1 MAIRRTTGL
10 DRYGV
15 CESYLLNRIRG
26 LSVTPVAVG
35 VKCNADNQV
44 YAAVID
50 MPMGQDLLTTLVVSM
65 NGTANLFF
73 NTGGGVL
80 GLGQKYSQVSSAVV
94 SFLVSAG
101 QVLPS
106 CTKTREYDLPT
117 KRDNYIYLLTRKG
130 VYKMVLDP
138 KEMVHERDNSKR
150 FIFSLYQRVL
160 NELQKAQVRDRAI
173 ARQNGGERVVSFHDV
188 NASTQKPHITMT
200 RKNLAKP
207 MEVTG
212 LERIEVP
219 KPNDGEGSITEVS
232 EEE

>member
-26 LSVTPVAVG
+26 LSVTPMAVG
-35 VKCNADNQV
+35 VRCNADNQV

-80 GLGQKYSQVSSAVV
+80 GLGQKYSKVSSSVL
-94 SFLVSAG
+94 SFLASAG
-101 QVLPS
+101 QVLSS
-106 CTKTREYDLPT
+106 CTKTREFDLPT

-138 KEMVHERDNSKR
+138 KEMVNEKDSSKR
-150 FIFSLYQRVL
+150 FIFSLYQKVL
-160 NELQKAQVRDRAI
+160 NELQVAQMRDRAV
-173 ARQNGGERVVSFHDV
+173 ARQNGGERVVSLRDV
-188 NASTQKPHITMT
+188 NAKTEKPQITMT
-200 RKNLAKP
+200 RTNLARP
-207 MEVTG
+207 IEVTG
-212 LERIEVP
+212 VEHIEVSRVE
-219 KPNDGEGSITEVS
+219 DTEDTTT
-232 EEE
+232 EE

>member
-10 DRYGV
+10 DRYAV
-15 CESYLLNRIRG
+15 CESYLMNRIRG
-26 LSVTPVAVG
+26 LSVTPMAVG

-44 YAAVID
+44 YGAVID

-80 GLGQKYSQVSSAVV
+80 GLGQKYSQVSSAVL

-101 QVLPS
+101 QALPS

-117 KRDNYIYLLTRKG
+117 KRDHYIYLLTRRG

-138 KEMVHERDNSKR
+138 KEMAKETDKSKR
-150 FIFSLYQRVL
+150 FIFTLYQRVL
-160 NELQKAQVRDRAI
+160 NELQNAQRKDRAI
-173 ARQNGGERVVSFHDV
+173 AQKNGGERVVALRDV
-188 NASTQKPHITMT
+188 NANVQKPQITMT
-200 RKNLAKP
+200 RTNLAKP
-207 MEVTG
+207 MQVTG
-212 LERIEVP
+212 VEHVE
-219 KPNDGEGSITEVS
+219 ITTDETTT
-232 EEE
+232 EE

>member
-26 LSVTPVAVG
+26 LSVTPMAVG

-44 YAAVID
+44 YGAVID

-80 GLGQKYSQVSSAVV
+80 GLGQKYPQVSSAVL

-101 QVLPS
+101 QALPS
-106 CTKTREYDLPT
+106 CTRTREFDLPT
-117 KRDNYIYLLTRKG
+117 KKDNYIYLLTRKG

-138 KEMVHERDNSKR
+138 TQMLTEKDKSKR
-150 FIFSLYQRVL
+150 FIFNLYQRVL
-160 NELQKAQVRDRAI
+160 TELQNAQIRDRNI
-173 ARQNGGERVVSFHDV
+173 AKQNGGERVISLKDV
-188 NASTQKPHITMT
+188 NAQPKPQISMT

-207 MEVTG
+207 MEVSG
-212 LERIEVP
+212 IEKVEIP
-219 KPNDGEGSITEVS
+219 KTDENTETS
-232 EEE
+232 TEE